1 MSRTIFLD
9 FFRKISQF
17 PDFETSKQEWIPFLH
32 DTKSTMQP
40 CICGHKVKHFTY
52 LLNRLNKTVVSIGTS
67 CCKKYGLSEKHL
79 ENELFIHILRE
90 QISRLSYKNVGNV
103 IIFTKEVGKLLE
115 EYISEKCRE
124 IKHKYSREEYKT
136 DENAYYFDIFI
147 PLKRMKCDILELIE
161 GYGYD
166 FTSYYDSVSEFL
178 KESEFVEKSNNFD
191 YDSDNDSVS
200 ETNSEIIERLD
211 KIEEEISLLLNEDFS
226 EKELEEE
233 MKEKE
238 SLGEKLEGE
247 KLEEEK
253 LEESLGEKF
262 EEEKF
267 EGEKLEES
275 LEKKFEEKTLE
286 EKLEEEKL
294 EEKTLEEKFE
304 EKTLEEKFEEKT
316 LEESLEENLRI
327 QKEIQKEIQ
336 QDQAEEYLH
345 SFHVPISVIEDYERE
360 NRFLYLKEKY
370 SNEETFQQKMEKYS
384 GLDFRQIMQIC
395 DVKLRIQNLKTGIE
409 MLKKDFAIFDQKLL
423 VLNNLLTQNN
433 EIVRKIIE

>member
-286 EKLEEEKL
+286 E
-294 EEKTLEEKFE
+294 
-304 EKTLEEKFEEKT
+304 
-316 LEESLEENLRI
+316 SLEENLRI